1 MPPCIIEQ
9 PIPPLPDMQL
19 PPLMLLPAEVPLPPL
34 IIPLPP
40 MAPPRPLVIPLI
52 PGIKEPMGIDP
63 ECGPVIGI
71 VGCD

>member
-1 MPPCIIEQ
+1 
-9 PIPPLPDMQL
+9 
-19 PPLMLLPAEVPLPPL
+19 
-34 IIPLPP
+34 